1 MVMDVDQLGLVLLHF
16 SLHCKKTVNF
26 DLVGRGR
33 YRDNHMHHGL
43 LCSRFSFVIIAL
55 LCATGCQ
62 QLAPFNW
69 NSINPTTSYPEWQD
83 DDKYMTTWNDK
94 HRDLSKLRENA
105 AGMSH
110 TKQVS
115 HATALSSQ
123 IKQEQVPV
131 VRREMVRALVA
142 FPVVEAEVGLEVA
155 ITDEDADI
163 RVIACQAWGKRQSDR
178 AFKLL
183 LETWRSD
190 TEVDVRVAA
199 IQAIGNFNGEEVYA
213 ELIKA
218 LSDRDPAVQF
228 AGIQGFRKFSGE
240 DWGEDPETWIAWTK
254 GERPEV
260 IYDGTEHIADMLN
273 PANFFR

>member
-1 MVMDVDQLGLVLLHF
+1 MDVDQLGLVLLHF

-43 LCSRFSFVIIAL
+43 LCSRFAFVIIAF
-55 LCATGCQ
+55 LCVTGCQ
-62 QLAPFNW
+62 QLTPFNW
-69 NSINPTTSYPEWQD
+69 NSINPTTSYPEWQN

-142 FPVVEAEVGLEVA
+142 FPVVEAEAGLEFA

-260 IYDGTEHIADMLN
+260 IYDGAENIADMFN
-273 PANFFR
+273 PANLFR

>member
-1 MVMDVDQLGLVLLHF
+1 M
-16 SLHCKKTVNF
+16 
-26 DLVGRGR
+26 
-33 YRDNHMHHGL
+33 YHGL
-43 LCSRFSFVIIAL
+43 SWSRISFVIIAL

-69 NSINPTTSYPEWQD
+69 NSINPTTAYPEWGN

-94 HRDLSKLRENA
+94 HRALTDLRENA
-105 AGMSH
+105 AGMSRN
-110 TKQVS
+110 KQVL

-142 FPVVEAEVGLEVA
+142 FPVVEAESGLEFA

-163 RVIACQAWGKRQSDR
+163 RVIACQGWGQRQTDR

-183 LETWRSD
+183 LKTWRSD
-190 TEVDVRVAA
+190 TEIDVRVAA
-199 IQAIGNFNGEEVYA
+199 IQAIGNFDGEQVFA
-213 ELIKA
+213 ELVKA

-240 DWGEDPETWIAWTK
+240 DWGEDPETWLAWTQ

-260 IYDGTEHIADMLN
+260 TYNGRENIVDLLN
-273 PANFFR
+273 PANLFR

>member
-1 MVMDVDQLGLVLLHF
+1 
-16 SLHCKKTVNF
+16 
-26 DLVGRGR
+26 
-33 YRDNHMHHGL
+33 MHHGL
-43 LCSRFSFVIIAL
+43 LWPRFSFVIIGL

-69 NSINPTTSYPEWQD
+69 NSINPTTSYSEWQD

-94 HRDLSKLRENA
+94 HRDLADLRENA
-105 AGMSH
+105 AGMSRN
-110 TKQVS
+110 KQVL

-123 IKQEQVPV
+123 IKQERVPV

-142 FPVVEAEVGLEVA
+142 FPVVEAEAGLESA
-155 ITDEDADI
+155 LTDEDSDI
-163 RVIACQAWGKRQSDR
+163 RVIACQAWGKRQTDR

-199 IQAIGNFNGEEVYA
+199 IQAMGNFKGEQVYA
-213 ELIKA
+213 VLVKA
-218 LSDRDPAVQF
+218 LSDRDPAIQF
-228 AGIQGFRKFSGE
+228 AAIQGFRKFSGE
-240 DWGEDPETWIAWTK
+240 DWGEDPRTWIAWTQ

-260 IYDGTEHIADMLN
+260 IYDGKENIADMLN
-273 PANFFR
+273 PANLFR